1 MRTLK
6 TFVWAALLVA
16 PVATVHANAAE
27 RADFTG
33 IWMSDKGDGATEIR
47 PCGENLC
54 GYIYSILSVP
64 DPSKPLRDNNNQKT
78 EMRSRPLCGLQV
90 LGALKKLGDDAYGEG
105 WVYDPESGKS
115 YSAEITVQGRT
126 LAVRGYVG
134 TKLMGRTV
142 TWTRASSAPKKCSP
156 PA

>member
-1 MRTLK
+1 MRALK
-6 TFVWAALLVA
+6 TFAWVLLVCA
-16 PVATVHANAAE
+16 PVVAVHAHAAE

-47 PCGENLC
+47 ACGENLC
-54 GYIYSILSVP
+54 GYIYSIISVP

-90 LGALKKLGDDAYGEG
+90 LGALKKVAGDAYGDG

-115 YSAEITVQGRT
+115 YSAEITVQGRM

-134 TKLMGRTV
+134 TKLIGRTV
-142 TWTRASSAPKKCSP
+142 TWTRVSSAPKKCSP